1 MNDGCTQNNTDSSH
15 SQETISPRSLLAIA
29 ESCSG
34 SMAYP
39 FGVTADWKH
48 SHALAPFNPLGGILS
63 ALLVLYITNIK
74 NRPSRDGI
82 LLRASQDWANQVI
95 GSGREKSNQYKVRS
109 TKIDASAMTSA
120 SCLANVRVEQTL
132 QVSFIERVGEDSI
145 GSLPRVVISPPVIY
159 QLPPL
164 PTGVIESVLCFV

>member
-82 LLRASQDWANQVI
+82 LLRASQDWANQVT
-95 GSGREKSNQYKVRS
+95 GSSREKSNTKYKNRRVCN
-109 TKIDASAMTSA
+109 ASASH
-120 SCLANVRVEQTL
+120 LANVRVEQTL